1 MTKQLQILREA
12 AGYPQT
18 QINCSRGFADLTQ
31 YFTLAASVVTNV
43 VVPSTPEQNLIA
55 YFKYSDGSNVWILP
69 SVSPVLTLPTGIPT
83 ESTATLNPEGRK
95 VVTGQT
101 LQFLTD
107 DTDAVVGIEYYAIPS

>member
-18 QINCSRGFADLTQ
+18 QIDCSRGFADLTQ
-31 YFTLAASVVTNV
+31 YFTLAANVVTNV
-43 VVPSTPEQNLIA
+43 VVPTTPEQNLIA
-55 YFKYSDGSNVWILP
+55 YFKYSNASDVWVLP
-69 SVSPVLTLPTGIPT
+69 SVAPVLALPTGTPT
-83 ESTATLNPEGRK
+83 ETTATLNPEGRK

-107 DTDAVVGIEYYAIPS
+107 DATAAVGIEYYAIPS

>member
-18 QINCSRGFADLTQ
+18 QIDCSRGFADLTQ
-31 YFTLAASVVTNV
+31 YFTLTANVVTNV
-43 VVPSTPEQNLIA
+43 VVPSTPELNLIA
-55 YFKYSDGSNVWILP
+55 YFKYSNASDVWVMPNTATL
-69 SVSPVLTLPTGIPT
+69 LTLPSGGPA

-107 DTDAVVGIEYYAIPS
+107 DATAAVGIEYYAIPS